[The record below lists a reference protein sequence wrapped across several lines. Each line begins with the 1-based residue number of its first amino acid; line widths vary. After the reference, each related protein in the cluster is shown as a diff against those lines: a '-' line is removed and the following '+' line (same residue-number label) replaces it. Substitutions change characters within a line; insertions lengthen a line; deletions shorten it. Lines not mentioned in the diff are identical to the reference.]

1 MFLLP
6 LLLCQEASA
15 ICMKDGRFF
24 RIPQNESRKFFKL
37 RRPMSNAFPRES
49 SKWILNK
56 SGGFNVGLADL
67 IKKAFRIED
76 DIKIVAFSS
85 DMNLVIPEKQRHER
99 KSIELQ
105 IVLFYFSGELFVI
118 VTHLCWMV
126 SHFFTK
132 ILAHSHVL
140 VEFKR

>member
-1 MFLLP
+1 MP
-6 LLLCQEASA
+6 
-15 ICMKDGRFF
+15 
-24 RIPQNESRKFFKL
+24 
-37 RRPMSNAFPRES
+37 NAFSRES
-49 SKWILNK
+49 SKGILNK
-56 SGGFNVGLADL
+56 SGSFNVGLVDL

-85 DMNLVIPEKQRHER
+85 DMDLVIPEEQRHQR
-99 KSIELQ
+99 KSIELK
-105 IVLFYFSGELFVI
+105 IELFYFSGEFFVI

-126 SHFFTK
+126 SHFFAK

>member
-1 MFLLP
+1 MLLLP
-6 LLLCQEASA
+6 LLLCQKASS
-15 ICMKDGRFF
+15 ICMKDGRFL
-24 RIPQNESRKFFKL
+24 RIPQDESRKFFKL
-37 RRPMSNAFPRES
+37 RRPMPNAFSRES
-49 SKWILNK
+49 SKGILNK
-56 SGGFNVGLADL
+56 SGSFNVGLVDL

-85 DMNLVIPEKQRHER
+85 DMDLVIPEEQRHQR
-99 KSIELQ
+99 KSIELK
-105 IVLFYFSGELFVI
+105 IELFYFSGEFFVI

-126 SHFFTK
+126 SHFFAK